1 MRIRKNAQRYF
12 LLTLRVGLGLV
23 FVYAG
28 FLKVRDPI
36 AFAGSVA
43 AYKLLPYFFN
53 YLVAATIPW
62 VELICGTLLIIGYR
76 VRASAGIVATMNI
89 LFIALLASTIMRGL
103 DIDCGCFRQ
112 GGEKTSAWIAILR
125 DILFLSAALILIA
138 EQKERKF
145 FSL

>member
-1 MRIRKNAQRYF
+1 MRTRKKAKHYF
-12 LLTLRVGLGLV
+12 LLTLRIALGLV

-28 FLKVRDPI
+28 VLKIRDPV

-62 VELICGTLLIIGYR
+62 VELTCGILLVIGYR
-76 VRASAGIVATMNI
+76 IRAAAGITAAMNI
-89 LFIALLASTIMRGL
+89 LFIALLASTIVRGL

-112 GGEKTSAWIAILR
+112 GGEKTSAWIAIIR
-125 DILFLSAALILIA
+125 DVLFLSGALILFT

>member
-1 MRIRKNAQRYF
+1 MRTKKKALHYF
-12 LLTLRVGLGLV
+12 LLFLRISLGLV

-28 FLKVRDPI
+28 VLKIRDPI

-43 AYKLLPYFFN
+43 AYKLLPYFLN

-62 VELICGTLLIIGYR
+62 VELTCGLLLIVGYR
-76 VRASAGIVATMNI
+76 IRAAAGITAAMNI
-89 LFIALLASTIMRGL
+89 LFIVLLASTIVRGL

-112 GGEKTSAWIAILR
+112 GGEKTSAWIAIMR
-125 DILFLSAALILIA
+125 DILFLSAALILVT

-145 FSL
+145 YSL

>member
-1 MRIRKNAQRYF
+1 MRMKKKIKNYF
-12 LLTLRVGLGLV
+12 YLILRIGLGLV

-28 FLKVRDPI
+28 ILKIRDPI

-43 AYKLLPYFFN
+43 AYKLLPYFLN

-62 VELICGTLLIIGYR
+62 VELTCGILLIIGYK
-76 VRASAGIVATMNI
+76 VRAAAGITAAMNI

-112 GGEKTSAWIAILR
+112 GGEKTSAWIAIMR
-125 DILFLSAALILIA
+125 DILFLSTALVLCT
-138 EQKERKF
+138 EKKERKF
-145 FSL
+145 FTQ

>member
-1 MRIRKNAQRYF
+1 MKRKAQHYF
-12 LLTLRVGLGLV
+12 LLLLRVGLGLI

-28 FLKVRDPI
+28 VLKIQDPI

-62 VELICGTLLIIGYR
+62 VELTSGLLLIIGYR
-76 VRASAGIVATMNI
+76 VQAAAGIIAAMNI
-89 LFIALLASTIMRGL
+89 LFIVLLASTIVRGL

-112 GGEKTSAWIAILR
+112 GGEKTSAWIAIMR
-125 DILFLSAALILIA
+125 DIIFLTVALILVT
-138 EQKERKF
+138 EKKERKYY
-145 FSL
+145 S

>member
-1 MRIRKNAQRYF
+1 MRMKRKALHYF
-12 LLTLRVGLGLV
+12 LLFLRVSLGLV

-28 FLKVRDPI
+28 VLKIQDPI

-62 VELICGTLLIIGYR
+62 VELTSGLLLIIGYR
-76 VRASAGIVATMNI
+76 VQAAAGIIAAMNI
-89 LFIALLASTIMRGL
+89 LFIVLLASTIVRGL

-112 GGEKTSAWIAILR
+112 GGEKTSAWIAIMR
-125 DILFLSAALILIA
+125 DILFLSVALILVT

-145 FSL
+145 YS

>member
-1 MRIRKNAQRYF
+1 MRMRKKAQRYF
-12 LLTLRVGLGLV
+12 LLFLRVSLGLV

-28 FLKVRDPI
+28 ILKIRDPI

-62 VELICGTLLIIGYR
+62 VELTCGLLLIFGYR
-76 VRASAGIVATMNI
+76 VRAAAGITAAMNI
-89 LFIALLASTIMRGL
+89 LFIVLLASTIARGL

-112 GGEKTSAWIAILR
+112 GGEKTSAWIAIMR
-125 DILFLSAALILIA
+125 DILFLSVALILFT

-145 FSL
+145 YS

>member
-1 MRIRKNAQRYF
+1 MRMRKNAQRYF

-23 FVYAG
+23 FIYAG

-43 AYKLLPYFFN
+43 AYKLLPYFLN

-62 VELICGTLLIIGYR
+62 VELICGTFLIIGYK
-76 VRASAGIVATMNI
+76 VRASAGIVAAMNI
-89 LFIALLASTIMRGL
+89 LFITLLASTLMRGL

>member
-1 MRIRKNAQRYF
+1 MRMKKKALKYF
-12 LLTLRVGLGLV
+12 LLFLRISLGLV

-28 FLKVRDPI
+28 VLKIRDPI

-62 VELICGTLLIIGYR
+62 VELTCGLLLIVGYR
-76 VRASAGIVATMNI
+76 VRAAAGITAAMNI
-89 LFIALLASTIMRGL
+89 LFIVLLASTIVRGL

-112 GGEKTSAWIAILR
+112 GGEKTSAWIAIMR
-125 DILFLSAALILIA
+125 DILFLSAALILVT

-145 FSL
+145 YS

>member
-1 MRIRKNAQRYF
+1 MRIKRKAQHYF
-12 LLTLRVGLGLV
+12 LLFLRIGLGLV

-28 FLKVRDPI
+28 VLKIQDPI

-62 VELICGTLLIIGYR
+62 VELTSGMLLIIGYR
-76 VRASAGIVATMNI
+76 VKAAAGIIAAMNI
-89 LFIALLASTIMRGL
+89 LFIVLLASTIVRGL

-112 GGEKTSAWIAILR
+112 GGEKTSAWIAIMR
-125 DILFLSAALILIA
+125 DILFLSVALILVT
-138 EQKERKF
+138 EQKERRF
-145 FSL
+145 YS

>member
-1 MRIRKNAQRYF
+1 MRMKKKALRYF
-12 LLTLRVGLGLV
+12 LLFLRVSLGLV

-28 FLKVRDPI
+28 ILKIRDPI

-62 VELICGTLLIIGYR
+62 VELTCGLLLIFGYR
-76 VRASAGIVATMNI
+76 VRAAAGITAAMNI
-89 LFIALLASTIMRGL
+89 LFIVLLASTIVRGL

-112 GGEKTSAWIAILR
+112 GGEKTSAWIAIMR
-125 DILFLSAALILIA
+125 DILFLSVALILVT

-145 FSL
+145 YSL

>member
-1 MRIRKNAQRYF
+1 MRMRKNAQRYF
-12 LLTLRVGLGLV
+12 LLALRIGLGLV
-23 FVYAG
+23 FIYAG
-28 FLKVRDPI
+28 ILKIRDPI

-43 AYKLLPYFFN
+43 AYKLLPYFLN

-76 VRASAGIVATMNI
+76 VRASAGIVAAMNI
-89 LFIALLASTIMRGL
+89 LFIVLLTSTIVRGL

-112 GGEKTSAWIAILR
+112 GGEKTSAWTAILR
-125 DILFLSAALILIA
+125 DIFFLSAALILMA
-138 EQKERKF
+138 ERKERKF

>member
-1 MRIRKNAQRYF
+1 MRMQKKAKHYF
-12 LLTLRVGLGLV
+12 LLALRVGLGLV

-28 FLKVRDPI
+28 ILKIRDPI

-43 AYKLLPYFFN
+43 AYKLLPYSIN
-53 YLVAATIPW
+53 YLVATTLPW
-62 VELICGTLLIIGYR
+62 VELACGLFLIIGYK
-76 VRASAGIVATMNI
+76 VRSSAGIIAAMNI
-89 LFIALLASTIMRGL
+89 LFIVLLTSTIMRGL

-125 DILFLSAALILIA
+125 DILFLAVALILFT

-145 FSL
+145 SSW

>member
-1 MRIRKNAQRYF
+1 MRMKKKAKHYF

-23 FVYAG
+23 FIYAG
-28 FLKVRDPI
+28 ILKIRDPV

-43 AYKLLPYFFN
+43 AYKLLPYSLN
-53 YLVAATIPW
+53 YLVAATLPW
-62 VELICGTLLIIGYR
+62 IEAACGLFLIIGHR
-76 VRASAGIVATMNI
+76 VRASAGIIAVMNI
-89 LFIALLASTIMRGL
+89 LFIVLLASTIMRGL

-125 DILFLSAALILIA
+125 DVLFFSVALILFT

-145 FSL
+145 SSW

>member
-1 MRIRKNAQRYF
+1 MRMRKNAQRYF

-23 FVYAG
+23 FIYAG
-28 FLKVRDPI
+28 ILKIRDPI

-43 AYKLLPYFFN
+43 AYKLLPYFLN

-76 VRASAGIVATMNI
+76 VRASAGIVAAMNI
-89 LFIALLASTIMRGL
+89 LFIVLLTSTIVRGL

-125 DILFLSAALILIA
+125 DIFFLSAALILMT

-145 FSL
+145 FSM

>member
-1 MRIRKNAQRYF
+1 MRMRKKAQRYF
-12 LLTLRVGLGLV
+12 LLFLRVSLGLV

-28 FLKVRDPI
+28 ILKIRDPI

-62 VELICGTLLIIGYR
+62 VELTCGLLLIFGYR
-76 VRASAGIVATMNI
+76 VRAAAGITAAMNI
-89 LFIALLASTIMRGL
+89 LFIVLLASTIVRGL

-112 GGEKTSAWIAILR
+112 GGEKTSAWIAIMR
-125 DILFLSAALILIA
+125 DILFLSVALILVT

-145 FSL
+145 YSL